1 MSSPIIVAGA
11 THDVALDR
19 ASSTERHVDI
29 VLYRFSDF
37 QGFSCFDSLLSVTRS
52 HGVRWITKLVRLV
65 PTLPS
70 PVTVIKKAS

>member
-1 MSSPIIVAGA
+1 MNSPIIVAGA
-11 THDVALDR
+11 THDTALDR
-19 ASSTERHVDI
+19 ASSTDIVVDI
-29 VLYRFSDF
+29 LSYRFSDF
-37 QGFSCFDSLLSVTRS
+37 QGFSCFDSLLSVTMS